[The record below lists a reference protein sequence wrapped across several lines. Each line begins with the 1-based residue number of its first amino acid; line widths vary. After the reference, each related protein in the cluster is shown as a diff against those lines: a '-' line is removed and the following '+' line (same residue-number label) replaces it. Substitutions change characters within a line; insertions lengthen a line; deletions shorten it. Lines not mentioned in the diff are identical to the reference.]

1 MISKLYQEKKSI
13 ILIIGVIF
21 FLIILFIFNLFSEEK
36 EVEIPLLEE
45 KEEIVEIASTIRIDI
60 KGAVNNPGVYE
71 LDKNSR
77 VLDAIEK
84 SGGFLESADTS
95 TINLSKKLE
104 DEMVI
109 IIYTREEINAFKE
122 NDIRENKVE
131 NTCIC
136 PKIEN
141 NACIKEATT
150 NYETNIEI
158 EEGPKIVSLNNGTLS
173 DFESLSGIGSAKAEA
188 IIAYREEH
196 GGFTSIEEIMEVK
209 GIGDMAIA

>member
-136 PKIEN
+136 PKIML
-141 NACIKEATT
+141 
-150 NYETNIEI
+150 
-158 EEGPKIVSLNNGTLS
+158 VL
-173 DFESLSGIGSAKAEA
+173 
-188 IIAYREEH
+188 RRQQQ
-196 GGFTSIEEIMEVK
+196 IMK
-209 GIGDMAIA
+209 LI